1 MKLTRLGAFAA
12 SGLFVFAA
20 CTGGGGGATTAPGA
34 STAAGSPAA
43 GGGDKGTLK
52 IAIDLPFQG
61 ADKAASD
68 PIKNGIRLAI
78 KQAGGVAGGWK
89 IVNGDEDVYDDALN
103 GAHDPQTGANNM
115 TKIVSDA
122 AVVAVVGPL
131 NSGVARA

>member
-61 ADKAASD
+61 AERDHLGGDLFRRNVLLAVSRPGD
-68 PIKNGIRLAI
+68 PARRGC
-78 KQAGGVAGGWK
+78 
-89 IVNGDEDVYDDALN
+89 VNGPN
-103 GAHDPQTGANNM
+103 
-115 TKIVSDA
+115 
-122 AVVAVVGPL
+122 
-131 NSGVARA
+131 RA